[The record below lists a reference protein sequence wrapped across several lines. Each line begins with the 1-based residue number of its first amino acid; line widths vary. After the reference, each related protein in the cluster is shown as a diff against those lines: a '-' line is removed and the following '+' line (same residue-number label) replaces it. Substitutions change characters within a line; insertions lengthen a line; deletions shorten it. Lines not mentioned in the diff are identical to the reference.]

1 MAREKKTTERV
12 PVTLTSETVSYL
24 EDLVRIGTHGT
35 TVPGVARTLI
45 EQGVRDA
52 IEKDFIS
59 QKELVSTNKK

>member
-1 MAREKKTTERV
+1 MAREKNPTERV
-12 PVTLTSETVSYL
+12 PVTLTSETISYL

-52 IEKDFIS
+52 IEKAFIS
-59 QKELVSTNKK
+59 QRELVSSNKK